1 MFTSHSAALWQLFLF
16 LIVRT
21 AQCLNCLSV
30 RLKIK
35 LKYSLDSTIIIKSF
49 LSVYLYFLRFSEQ
62 VYYLCIL

>member
-1 MFTSHSAALWQLFLF
+1 MYAYFAVHAKVSKSERRQNM
-16 LIVRT
+16 
-21 AQCLNCLSV
+21 NCLSV

-62 VYYLCIL
+62 IYYLCIL